1 MRSANP
7 TAPLASL
14 SIERAVPTVGLV
26 IPTLNEERNIAEL
39 LPLIGDN
46 VDELVIVDGRS
57 TDRTIEVVRAL
68 RPDARIVR
76 EERLGKGY
84 ALLAGFKACTSDIIV
99 MMDADGSMTPSEIRA
114 FVSALEAGA
123 DLVKGSR
130 FLQGGGSA
138 DLTPVRWL
146 GNSMLTYLVRASFGG
161 RYSDLCYGYM
171 AFWRD
176 LLPLFDAD
184 VGGFEVE
191 TFLSVRAL
199 TAGLRV
205 VEVASFEGRRI
216 SGESNLRTMR
226 DGMRV
231 LGAIARERRRVQRY
245 RKSTGPGHP
254 EIVMHMAPPIAA
266 PARGACA
273 AVEPVPA
280 APAVAAAVDGAR

>member
-1 MRSANP
+1 MR
-7 TAPLASL
+7 
-14 SIERAVPTVGLV
+14 R
-26 IPTLNEERNIAEL
+26 
-39 LPLIGDN
+39 
-46 VDELVIVDGRS
+46 
-57 TDRTIEVVRAL
+57 
-68 RPDARIVR
+68 
-76 EERLGKGY
+76 RLGKGY

-138 DLTPVRWL
+138 DLTPVRML

-171 AFWRD
+171 AFWRE

-184 VGGFEVE
+184 VAGFEVE

-205 VEVASFEGRRI
+205 VEVASYEGQRI

-226 DGMRV
+226 DGFRV
-231 LGAIARERRRVQRY
+231 LGAIARERVRVQRY

-254 EIVMHMAPPIAA
+254 EIVVHVPRPGEAALVPATRAAAPPMAV
-266 PARGACA
+266 GA
-273 AVEPVPA
+273 
-280 APAVAAAVDGAR
+280 AVAAVADGAR

>member
-14 SIERAVPTVGLV
+14 TIERPAPTVGLV
-26 IPTLNEERNIAEL
+26 IPTLNEEQNIAQL
-39 LPLIGDN
+39 LPMVGGN

-57 TDRTIEVVRAL
+57 TDRTIEVVQTM

-99 MMDADGSMTPSEIRA
+99 MMDADGSMTPSEIQV

-130 FLQGGGSA
+130 FLQGGGTG
-138 DLTPVRWL
+138 DITPVRLL
-146 GNSMLTYLVRASFGG
+146 GNAMLTYLVRASFGG

-216 SGESNLRTMR
+216 SGVSNLRTMR
-226 DGMRV
+226 DGLRV

-254 EIVMHMAPPIAA
+254 QIVMHMPTPVVTPTRCAEVEPMPV
-266 PARGACA
+266 GA
-273 AVEPVPA
+273 AVTA
-280 APAVAAAVDGAR
+280 TADGVR